1 MRRREFIT
9 LLGGAVASVSPA
21 RAQEPRR
28 VIGILTSFDFPNWL
42 SEHGMPAFFQGLK
55 DAGFVEGRNIN
66 IEIRQAADGHYDRLP
81 SLAAELVGRNVAAIF
96 AADLPSAVAAKA
108 ATKTIPIVFATGAD
122 PVKVGLVDS
131 LSRPKGNL
139 TGITV
144 VMSLL
149 GPKRV
154 ELLHEL
160 LPATNTIALLA
171 NPGNVNT
178 KTDEPEIRA
187 AADRLKQYL
196 ELLTASTE
204 SDLEPAFATMV
215 QHRVGSLIVMP
226 DPFFISRSKQLVGLA
241 ARHAMPTIYPTRIF
255 TDLGGLMSYGG
266 NLVDLYQQA
275 GIYLGKILN
284 GAKPADFPIQQST
297 KLELVINLMTA
308 KALGLTI
315 PPTLLARADE
325 VIE

>member
-1 MRRREFIT
+1 MRRRDFIT

-21 RAQEPRR
+21 RPQEPRR

-66 IEIRQAADGHYDRLP
+66 IEIRQAADGRYDRLS

-160 LPATNTIALLA
+160 LPVNAIALLA
-171 NPGNVNT
+171 NPGNVNI
-178 KTDEPEIRA
+178 KADEPEIRA
-187 AADRLKQYL
+187 AADRLKQHL
-196 ELLTASTE
+196 EVLTASTE
-204 SDLEPAFATMV
+204 SDLEAAFATMV

-226 DPFFISRSKQLVGLA
+226 DPFFISRGKQLVA
-241 ARHAMPTIYPTRIF
+241 
-255 TDLGGLMSYGG
+255 
-266 NLVDLYQQA
+266 
-275 GIYLGKILN
+275 
-284 GAKPADFPIQQST
+284 
-297 KLELVINLMTA
+297 
-308 KALGLTI
+308 
-315 PPTLLARADE
+315 
-325 VIE
+325 

>member
-9 LLGGAVASVSPA
+9 LLGGAAAWVSPA

-28 VIGILTSFDFPNWL
+28 GIGVLAGFGFPSVW
-42 SEHGMPAFFQGLK
+42 SVVAMPAFFQGLK

-66 IEIRQAADGHYDRLP
+66 IEIRQEADGHYDRLP

-108 ATKTIPIVFATGAD
+108 GTKTIPIVFATGAD

-154 ELLHEL
+154 ELLHEV
-160 LPATNTIALLA
+160 LPINTIALLA
-171 NPGNVNT
+171 NSGNVNI

-187 AADRLKQYL
+187 AADRLKQHL
-196 ELLTASTE
+196 EVLTASTE
-204 SDLEPAFATMV
+204 SDLEAAFATMV

-226 DPFFISRSKQLVGLA
+226 DPFFFSRGKQLVALA
-241 ARHAMPTIYPTRIF
+241 ARHAMPAIYPTRIF

-275 GIYLGKILN
+275 GIYVGKILK

-297 KLELVINLMTA
+297 KVELVINLITA

-325 VIE
+325 G

>member
-1 MRRREFIT
+1 
-9 LLGGAVASVSPA
+9 
-21 RAQEPRR
+21 
-28 VIGILTSFDFPNWL
+28 
-42 SEHGMPAFFQGLK
+42 MPAFFQGLK
-55 DAGFVEGRNIN
+55 EAGFVEGRNIN

-81 SLAAELVGRNVAAIF
+81 SLAAELVGLDVAAIF
-96 AADLPSAVAAKA
+96 AADLPSAFAAKA
-108 ATKTIPIVFATGAD
+108 ATKTIPVVFAMGAD

-139 TGITV
+139 TGISV

-154 ELLHEL
+154 ELLHEV
-160 LPATNTIALLA
+160 LPVNTIALLA
-171 NPGNVNT
+171 NSGNVNI

-187 AADRLKQYL
+187 AADRLKQHL
-196 ELLTASTE
+196 EVLTASTE
-204 SDLEPAFATMV
+204 SDLEAAFATMV

-226 DPFFISRSKQLVGLA
+226 DPFFISRGKQLVALA
-241 ARHAMPTIYPTRIF
+241 ARHAMPAIYPTRIF

-275 GIYLGKILN
+275 GIYVGKILK

-297 KLELVINLMTA
+297 KVELVINLMTA